1 MKRTEGQCEAETR
14 RYREDQESTVKRVI
28 LQVKVK
34 KPSNHEKTRSK
45 ISSSTEEHDN
55 FNLLRSFDSARRV
68 SMISTKKLSWSRVQA
83 SSNFST
89 RIWSDLGYINN
100 IPNRIVDRSH
110 FNTKMQNNIQCIN
123 FVKHTSNISNILERN
138 FMTFKQFSRTISR
151 YSTERGWR
159 GADEFS
165 FVHAPIVHY
174 RVPLSMQWAWNRRS
188 SIWT

>member
-68 SMISTKKLSWSRVQA
+68 SMISTKNVVKTIMKPRASFLKLLNMNLVRSRLYQQH
-83 SSNFST
+83 S
-89 RIWSDLGYINN
+89 
-100 IPNRIVDRSH
+100 
-110 FNTKMQNNIQCIN
+110 KQNSGSFTLQHKDAKQYTLYSFCETHIKY
-123 FVKHTSNISNILERN
+123 FKHNDSGKKFHDFQTIFTDNLEIFDNPPTHPPSTSNCIPEL
-138 FMTFKQFSRTISR
+138 
-151 YSTERGWR
+151 
-159 GADEFS
+159 
-165 FVHAPIVHY
+165 P
-174 RVPLSMQWAWNRRS
+174 
-188 SIWT
+188 